1 MDSLDAS
8 LTKLFVG
15 PCATIT
21 RLHQDAGDAHAWLGQ
36 AVGRKLFVCFPPDDA
51 AALFPIDGEVE
62 TVQSAIDPLA
72 PPEALRKQR
81 RAYFED
87 ARPVVFVVHPGEV
100 VLCPRGWWH
109 YAVALDHSVTV
120 MRNFYNANTNVN
132 ALVGTIIAKARKT
145 AVVCG

>member
-1 MDSLDAS
+1 
-8 LTKLFVG
+8 
-15 PCATIT
+15 
-21 RLHQDAGDAHAWLGQ
+21 
-36 AVGRKLFVCFPPDDA
+36 
-51 AALFPIDGEVE
+51 LFPIDGEVE